1 MKEIKHDTNRWSN
14 IPCSWIGRINIM
26 KMTTLPKANYK
37 FNAIPIKSLMAF
49 FTEGEQIISQ
59 FVWKHKRP

>member
-1 MKEIKHDTNRWSN
+1 MEKYTMFLDWKNQ
-14 IPCSWIGRINIM
+14 CSENEH
-26 KMTTLPKANYK
+26 TTKAIYI
-37 FNAIPIKSLMAF
+37 FNVIPIELPMVF